1 MMQHPSNNIPM
12 VSKQRQREI
21 KWNYLKVCSKLSKIT
36 KTLSFTNFAQKIFN
50 VQAIQNRETVIE
62 MLVAAPLASRGF
74 NIRIKH

>member
-1 MMQHPSNNIPM
+1 MQHPSNNISI
-12 VSKQRQREI
+12 VSAHRQREI

-62 MLVAAPLASRGF
+62 MLAAAPLASRGSEY
-74 NIRIKH
+74 